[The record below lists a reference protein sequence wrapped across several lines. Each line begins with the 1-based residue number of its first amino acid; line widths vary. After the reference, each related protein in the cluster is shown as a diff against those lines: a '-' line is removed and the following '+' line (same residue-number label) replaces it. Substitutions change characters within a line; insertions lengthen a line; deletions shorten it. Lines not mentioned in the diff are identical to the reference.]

1 MTTLAFDVYGT
12 LIDTN
17 AVENSLYELIGD
29 KAPALSKLWREKQ
42 LEYSF
47 RRGLMKRYR
56 DFSICTRDASI
67 TKVRDKEIKLSDQDK
82 NTLLGAYRSLPAFA
96 DVVPALEDLHNAN
109 YPLIAF
115 SNGSRDAVQ
124 ALLDHAEIRQYFT
137 DIVSLEEIKTFKP
150 DPDAYHHLLARCDS
164 SAASTWLISGNPFDV
179 MGAIS
184 AGLKGAWLQRNADT
198 IFDPW
203 DDFTPTTKINLL
215 TKLSAAIQ

>member
-17 AVENSLYELIGD
+17 AVENSLGELIGD

-56 DFSICTRDASI
+56 DFSICTRDALDYACAVMKI
-67 TKVRDKEIKLSDQDK
+67 TLSDQDK
-82 NTLLGAYRSLPAFA
+82 NTLLAAYRSLPAFA

-137 DIVSLEEIKTFKP
+137 DIVSVEEIKTFKP
-150 DPDAYHHLLARCDS
+150 DPDVYLHLLARCES

-179 MGAIS
+179 MGAVS
-184 AGLKGAWLQRNADT
+184 AGLKGAWLQRDADT

-203 DDFTPTTKINLL
+203 DDLSPTTKINLL